1 MTGPSAMDTGF
12 RKLTLRRGHPAA
24 PADPAMPDLSP
35 VYTLQTPGQKAAKA
49 DASGSTGHHGQWQV
63 TAARY

>member
-1 MTGPSAMDTGF
+1 MDTGF
-12 RKLTLRRGHPAA
+12 PKLTVKRGHPAA
-24 PADPAMPDLSP
+24 PANPAMPDLSP

-49 DASGSTGHHGQWQV
+49 DASGSTGKVLGAGHHGQWQV